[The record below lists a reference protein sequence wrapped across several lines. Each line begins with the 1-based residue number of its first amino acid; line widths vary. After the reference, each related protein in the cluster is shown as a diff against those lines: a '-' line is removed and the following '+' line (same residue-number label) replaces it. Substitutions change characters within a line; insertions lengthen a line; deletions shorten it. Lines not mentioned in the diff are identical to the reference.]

1 MKIIKYIPV
10 IVILLFLAKSCGVL
24 NNPAKKEMALSDTIV
39 VNLSDEGLEFIIYF
53 EKGQKHNHPTFVFWI
68 EDMDENYLQTL
79 FVTNSFATGIFGHAP
94 LNDTLWGTE
103 PGVAKRP
110 AALPYWWHKCNK
122 EAIEITVPSPEHP
135 YVDAFTGETPKGS
148 FALKIKTGNIINPKF
163 RLLMEI
169 NQPWDWN
176 DYWTNNKFPDDYAY
190 KTSCQPS
197 LIYAVTIDPDSKV
210 KEYYLNPIGH
220 GHYSGKDG
228 LLYTDLST
236 ISTAKQIINK
246 VKVKLF

>member
-1 MKIIKYIPV
+1 MKKNKFIPV
-10 IVILLFLAKSCGVL
+10 IFILLILATSCSIVH
-24 NNPAKKEMALSDTIV
+24 NPAKKDLALSDTIA
-39 VNLSDEGLEFIIYF
+39 VNLSEKGLEFVIYF
-53 EKGQKHNHPTFVFWI
+53 EKGEKHNHPTFVFWT
-68 EDMDENYLQTL
+68 EDINENYLQTL
-79 FVTNSFATGIFGHAP
+79 FITKSFATGIFGHAP
-94 LNDTLWGTE
+94 LNDTIWGTE

-110 AALPYWWHKCNK
+110 AALPYWWHKSNK
-122 EAIEITVPSPEHP
+122 ESIEITIPSPDQP
-135 YVDAFTGETPKGS
+135 YVDAYSGETPKGS
-148 FALKIKTGNIINPKF
+148 FALKIKTNNITNNKF

-176 DYWTNNKFPDDYAY
+176 DFWTNNKFPDDNAY

-197 LIYAVTIDPDSKV
+197 LIYSVTIDPKSKI

-236 ISTAKQIINK
+236 ITTARHIINK
-246 VKVKLF
+246 VKVKLY